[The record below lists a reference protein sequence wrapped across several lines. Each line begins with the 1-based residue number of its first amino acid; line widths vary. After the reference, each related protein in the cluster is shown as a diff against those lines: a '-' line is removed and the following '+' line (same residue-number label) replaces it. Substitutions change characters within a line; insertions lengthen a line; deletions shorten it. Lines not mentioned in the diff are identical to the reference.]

1 MRAVRCFFFLLF
13 FAFLF
18 AQPVHAGEIED
29 ELYAQSGAEAL
40 WEALPEEARFL
51 LSDSGISPGETHQ
64 NAVQRFFEEL
74 AAPLRAGWTE
84 PLRALLLLIAVALLC
99 RIVLELAPDELRH
112 TVNLCSTLSAAVVL
126 LAPMADLIGQT
137 SAVVQAIGVFLI
149 AAVPVYVGLLIS
161 AGSAVTGSTYGA
173 LTLAAA
179 NGITAL
185 AGNLFVPLLRVFVA
199 LSAVSSVTSFNLK
212 RLTDT
217 LYKAL
222 KWVLIL
228 AVTVYTGV
236 LSVQTLVSSGSDAA
250 VGKAAKMIATSA
262 IPIVGGAFG
271 DALSA
276 IASSVSLVK
285 SGVGAFGL
293 LASLAVFLPLCLKA
307 AVWLTVCLLAS
318 LTAELFELSGL
329 AAFLDGCMTALK
341 LLLAVVFSVGAVS
354 VVSAAVVL
362 CVRGAY
368 A

>member
-1 MRAVRCFFFLLF
+1 
-13 FAFLF
+13 
-18 AQPVHAGEIED
+18 
-29 ELYAQSGAEAL
+29 
-40 WEALPEEARFL
+40 
-51 LSDSGISPGETHQ
+51 
-64 NAVQRFFEEL
+64 
-74 AAPLRAGWTE
+74 
-84 PLRALLLLIAVALLC
+84 
-99 RIVLELAPDELRH
+99 
-112 TVNLCSTLSAAVVL
+112 
-126 LAPMADLIGQT
+126 
-137 SAVVQAIGVFLI
+137 
-149 AAVPVYVGLLIS
+149 
-161 AGSAVTGSTYGA
+161 
-173 LTLAAA
+173 
-179 NGITAL
+179 
-185 AGNLFVPLLRVFVA
+185 
-199 LSAVSSVTSFNLK
+199 
-212 RLTDT
+212 
-217 LYKAL
+217 
-222 KWVLIL
+222 
-228 AVTVYTGV
+228 
-236 LSVQTLVSSGSDAA
+236 
-250 VGKAAKMIATSA
+250 MIATSA